1 MRKGLAAR
9 YDPGYYF
16 VMWRSNESEAVPRY
30 LTLTR
35 ALGDETRVRALLA
48 LAGGELCLCQI
59 VELLGLAPSTVSKH
73 MKLLHEAGLVSRR
86 KDGRWSYFRLA
97 GAEAPPAV
105 RRALDWTL
113 EALAED
119 PGIREDRRR
128 LSRVRAMDLQELVAC
143 CYRG

>member
-1 MRKGLAAR
+1 
-9 YDPGYYF
+9 
-16 VMWRSNESEAVPRY
+16 MWESDESSSIQRY
-30 LTLTR
+30 LALTR

-48 LAGGELCLCQI
+48 LAEGELCLCQI

-73 MKLLHEAGLVSRR
+73 MKLLHGAGLVSRR
-86 KDGRWSYFRLA
+86 KEGRWSYFRLC
-97 GAEAPPAV
+97 GPEAPPAV

-119 PGIREDRRR
+119 PAIRADRRR
-128 LSRVRAMDLQELVAC
+128 LSRVLAMDLQELVAC